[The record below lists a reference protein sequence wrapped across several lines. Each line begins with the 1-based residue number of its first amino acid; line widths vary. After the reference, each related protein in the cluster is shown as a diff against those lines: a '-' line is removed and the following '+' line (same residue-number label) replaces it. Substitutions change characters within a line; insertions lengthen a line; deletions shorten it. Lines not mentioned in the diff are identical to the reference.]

1 MKTTMTMAIKLSSAC
16 IEVCFFVVAVAV
28 VCLHGCIS
36 LSLFRKVALPLSI
49 YHCML
54 LFRMHVPFILCLLIA
69 FAVCVRK
76 CMFVSVIILDSESRF
91 THMIDNH

>member
-49 YHCML
+49 YHCI
-54 LFRMHVPFILCLLIA
+54 HVVVSNACPVHSLCA
-69 FAVCVRK
+69 YRVCCLCTEMYVCQRYN
-76 CMFVSVIILDSESRF
+76 S
-91 THMIDNH
+91 